1 MEVVG
6 AVGAVGTMGA
16 VGVVGVVEI
25 MGVVGRFVGILREDW
40 KKLNQFSLNSFSHFA
55 MISASEI
62 VFKKPLANKKLKL
75 S

>member
-1 MEVVG
+1 MIFDEIFFKVLKIRWFLMEVVG

-40 KKLNQFSLNSFSHFA
+40 KKLNHF
-55 MISASEI
+55 
-62 VFKKPLANKKLKL
+62 L
-75 S
+75 